1 MRKVLVEYKDGKQRS
16 NLLVVK
22 TYARGVAAGEQVVR
36 RLPGR
41 RVLTHC
47 CIAMYLCTCTLLYW
61 YECTYMR
68 TAILLHTYVHTHC
81 FFLRTYIRTYTL
93 LY

>member
-1 MRKVLVEYKDGKQRS
+1 MRKVLVEYKNRNQRS

-47 CIAMYLCTCTLLYW
+47 YFAT
-61 YECTYMR
+61 
-68 TAILLHTYVHTHC
+68 
-81 FFLRTYIRTYTL
+81 
-93 LY
+93 

>member
-41 RVLTHC
+41 RVLTHY
-47 CIAMYLCTCTLLYW
+47 CIA
-61 YECTYMR
+61 TYVR
-68 TAILLHTYVHTHC
+68 TSTLHTALFAQTQASTATYHT
-81 FFLRTYIRTYTL
+81 T
-93 LY
+93 